1 MRTRPLTLMLM
12 LMLAAACG
20 HEVPQRSS
28 PTPAPMPFRVLDTPV
43 DDVRDGSPAWVDA
56 ETGRVMWLVNGA
68 AVAVRDEDVRSRLD
82 ESSALRV
89 FDDGSFLLQSR
100 EQLLA
105 YPVTGLPM
113 VVTFDQGQ
121 PAFDGVSVDD
131 FWTLAFGRLC
141 HYLNGGDPA
150 CQSLQRELDGANTFA
165 VAPDGA
171 LYVSDGLA
179 SLFRVVDVTAT
190 QVSGY
195 EFAVPR
201 FRHGGD
207 TTWLLSDKLYSVN
220 ETTAKVIAEN
230 VLDVA
235 GSRDDYV
242 FSQYDFEETQDN
254 PICVILCATTR
265 WWSQTVWYEMKDG
278 AQSELGHLDEIDTGT
293 VMGTSG
299 QQVALLQSN
308 KLFMLPR

>member
-1 MRTRPLTLMLM
+1 MKTVQLTLM

-20 HEVPQRSS
+20 HPVPQRSS

-43 DDVRDGSPAWVDA
+43 DNVRNGSPAWVDA
-56 ETGRVMWLVNGA
+56 DTGRVTWVKDA
-68 AVAVRDEDVRSRLD
+68 APVAVRDEDVRPKLD
-82 ESSALRV
+82 ESSVLRV

-100 EQLLA
+100 MELLA

-121 PAFDGVSVDD
+121 PAIDGVSVDD
-131 FWTLAFGRLC
+131 FWTLSFGRLC
-141 HYLNGGDPA
+141 HYVNGADPV
-150 CQSLQRELDGANTFA
+150 CHSLPRELDLATAFA

-179 SLFRVVDVTAT
+179 SLFRVVDGTVAS
-190 QVSGY
+190 VSGN

-220 ETTAKVIAEN
+220 GEAAKVIAEN
-230 VLDVA
+230 VLDVT

-242 FSQYDFEETQDN
+242 FGQYDFEETQDN

-278 AQSELGHLDEIDTGT
+278 AHTELGHLDEIDPGG
-293 VMGTSG
+293 VIGTSE
-299 QQVALLQSN
+299 QQLALVQSN
-308 KLFMLPR
+308 KLYMLPR